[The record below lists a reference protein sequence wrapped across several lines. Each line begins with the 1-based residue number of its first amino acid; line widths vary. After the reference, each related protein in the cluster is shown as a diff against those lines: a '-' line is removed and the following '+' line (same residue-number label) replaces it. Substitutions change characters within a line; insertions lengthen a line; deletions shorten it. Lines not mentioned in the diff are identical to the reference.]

1 MASAAAT
8 IADSLKTDIDAQSW
22 PVTLAT
28 YREYMTSINRA
39 TLGSDIRVSIF
50 PYTHQVERIARSTTT
65 KTHGVGVVIRA
76 AVDPDDKDALDDL
89 IETIESLSERYAIE
103 PIGGGSPNLVQMLL
117 ADQLYDVDQL
127 ADSRLFV
134 GGITINYQTR

>member
-1 MASAAAT
+1 MASTAAT

-39 TLGSDIRVSIF
+39 TLGSEMRVSIF

-103 PIGGGSPNLVQMLL
+103 PIGGGSPSLVQMLL

>member
-22 PVTLAT
+22 PVTLST

-39 TLGSDIRVSIF
+39 TLGSEIRVSIF

-89 IETIESLSERYAIE
+89 IEAIESLSERYAIE

>member
-22 PVTLAT
+22 PVTLST

-39 TLGSDIRVSIF
+39 TLGSEIRVSIF